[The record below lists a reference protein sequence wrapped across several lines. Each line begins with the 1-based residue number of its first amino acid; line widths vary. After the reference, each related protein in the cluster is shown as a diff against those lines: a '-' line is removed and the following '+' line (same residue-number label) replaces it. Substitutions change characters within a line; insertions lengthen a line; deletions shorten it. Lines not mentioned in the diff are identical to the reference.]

1 MLAAIAN
8 ALKIGGLLARLA
20 DWLDDFMIKLQLAKK
35 RKAEQ
40 DAIIQRANDIR
51 ARELPDDPR
60 DYRD

>member
-1 MLAAIAN
+1 MWAAFVN

-20 DWLDDFMIKLQLAKK
+20 DWLDDFMIKLELTRK

-40 DAIIQRANDIR
+40 DAIVKRADDVR
-51 ARELPDDPR
+51 ASRLPDDPR